1 MVAYTLAA
9 GDYPALERYDAR
21 ERGTAE
27 DRKLAATVDALQK
40 RVEVIGVIGRECFAP
55 RLTVTLKDGR
65 SITKEYTGHEL
76 MWDLARDTRE
86 LARFVPALPIAATQ
100 YDRFVAAVNALDK
113 AASVDDL
120 IRLTLPV

>member
-27 DRKLAATVDALQK
+27 DLKLAAAVDQLQK
-40 RVEVIGVIGRECFAP
+40 RVEVIGVVGRECFAP

-65 SITKEYTGHEL
+65 RMMKEYNGHEL
-76 MWDLARDTRE
+76 MWDFARGAHE
-86 LARFVPALPIAATQ
+86 LKRFVSVLPSAAPQ
-100 YDRFVAAVNALDK
+100 YDRFVAAVDKLDNAD
-113 AASVDDL
+113 SVDDL
-120 IRLTLPV
+120 ITLTLPA